1 MELRVLRY
9 FLTVAQAE
17 SISAAAEVLHVT
29 QPTLSRQL
37 MELEAELGTKLF
49 ARGRKKRRMALTE
62 AGSRLRWQAEEILA
76 LADKTLASF
85 QGGTEEVAGEVAIGG
100 GESRAMALVA
110 RAFQTLHQ
118 RHPGI
123 LCHLY
128 SGNAQDV
135 TEWLDK
141 GLLDFGVLIEPVN
154 LEGYD
159 YLRLPAT
166 DTWGLLLRRDH
177 PLARLP
183 AIRPKDLEGVPLLT
197 SRQRM
202 VDNEFA
208 GWLGR
213 EGHSLETVG
222 TYNLLYNA
230 SLMVAAGVGC
240 ALALDGLI
248 HTQGTPL
255 TFRPLEPRV
264 ETHLNLVWKKYHPLS
279 QAAERFL
286 AQFQETL
293 QEI

>member
-37 MELEAELGTKLF
+37 MELEAELGTTLF
-49 ARGRKKRRMALTE
+49 ARARKKRRMALTE

-135 TEWLDK
+135 TERLDK

-213 EGHSLETVG
+213 EGHSLDTVG
-222 TYNLLYNA
+222 NFVMLLA
-230 SLMVAAGVGC
+230 ED
-240 ALALDGLI
+240 LDGLI

>member
-135 TEWLDK
+135 TERLDK
-141 GLLDFGVLIEPVN
+141 GLLDFGVLIEPGTWRGTTTSACRPRTPGASSSAGTIPWPGC
-154 LEGYD
+154 LPSDPRIWRGFPFSPPGSGWWTTS
-159 YLRLPAT
+159 LPAGWAGRAT
-166 DTWGLLLRRDH
+166 AWT
-177 PLARLP
+177 PLAP
-183 AIRPKDLEGVPLLT
+183 IT
-197 SRQRM
+197 S
-202 VDNEFA
+202 
-208 GWLGR
+208 
-213 EGHSLETVG
+213 ST
-222 TYNLLYNA
+222 
-230 SLMVAAGVGC
+230 
-240 ALALDGLI
+240 
-248 HTQGTPL
+248 TP
-255 TFRPLEPRV
+255 P
-264 ETHLNLVWKKYHPLS
+264 
-279 QAAERFL
+279 
-286 AQFQETL
+286 
-293 QEI
+293 

>member
-135 TEWLDK
+135 TERLDK

-177 PLARLP
+177 
-183 AIRPKDLEGVPLLT
+183 LLT

-213 EGHSLETVG
+213 EGHSLDTVG

>member
-1 MELRVLRY
+1 
-9 FLTVAQAE
+9 
-17 SISAAAEVLHVT
+17 
-29 QPTLSRQL
+29 
-37 MELEAELGTKLF
+37 
-49 ARGRKKRRMALTE
+49 
-62 AGSRLRWQAEEILA
+62 
-76 LADKTLASF
+76 
-85 QGGTEEVAGEVAIGG
+85 
-100 GESRAMALVA
+100 
-110 RAFQTLHQ
+110 
-118 RHPGI
+118 
-123 LCHLY
+123 
-128 SGNAQDV
+128 
-135 TEWLDK
+135 
-141 GLLDFGVLIEPVN
+141 
-154 LEGYD
+154 
-159 YLRLPAT
+159 
-166 DTWGLLLRRDH
+166 
-177 PLARLP
+177 
-183 AIRPKDLEGVPLLT
+183 
-197 SRQRM
+197 M

>member
-62 AGSRLRWQAEEILA
+62 AGSRPA
-76 LADKTLASF
+76 
-85 QGGTEEVAGEVAIGG
+85 VAGGGDPGPGGQDPGLLPRGHRGG
-100 GESRAMALVA
+100 GRRGGHRRRGEPGHGPVA

-135 TEWLDK
+135 TERLDK

-154 LEGYD
+154 PGGV
-159 YLRLPAT
+159 RLPPPA
-166 DTWGLLLRRDH
+166 GHGHLGPPPPPGPSPGPAACH
-177 PLARLP
+177 P
-183 AIRPKDLEGVPLLT
+183 
-197 SRQRM
+197 
-202 VDNEFA
+202 
-208 GWLGR
+208 
-213 EGHSLETVG
+213 
-222 TYNLLYNA
+222 
-230 SLMVAAGVGC
+230 
-240 ALALDGLI
+240 
-248 HTQGTPL
+248 TQGSGGGSPSH
-255 TFRPLEPRV
+255 FP
-264 ETHLNLVWKKYHPLS
+264 
-279 QAAERFL
+279 AADGG
-286 AQFQETL
+286 Q
-293 QEI
+293 

>member
-135 TEWLDK
+135 TERLDK

-177 PLARLP
+177 PLGPAACHPTQGSGGGSPSHLP
-183 AIRPKDLEGVPLLT
+183 AADGG
-197 SRQRM
+197 QR
-202 VDNEFA
+202 VCRLA
-208 GWLGR
+208 GPGGPQP
-213 EGHSLETVG
+213 GH
-222 TYNLLYNA
+222 
-230 SLMVAAGVGC
+230 
-240 ALALDGLI
+240 
-248 HTQGTPL
+248 
-255 TFRPLEPRV
+255 RW
-264 ETHLNLVWKKYHPLS
+264 HL
-279 QAAERFL
+279 
-286 AQFQETL
+286 
-293 QEI
+293 